1 MCDFIHRGILLEA
14 SSEPVGAFTLRE
26 LALAH

>member
-14 SSEPVGAFTLRE
+14 SPGPAGTFTLGG